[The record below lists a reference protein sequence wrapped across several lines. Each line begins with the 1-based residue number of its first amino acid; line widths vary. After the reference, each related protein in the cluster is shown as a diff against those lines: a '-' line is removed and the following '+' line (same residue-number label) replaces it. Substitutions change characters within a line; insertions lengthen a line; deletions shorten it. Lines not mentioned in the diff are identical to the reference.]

1 MTLGETIAAV
11 WILRKLDAVEENTKR
26 TDSSPPKPRL
36 KLIAPEELDEFSDTF
51 IGGLCLVL
59 LGLFAACIVSF
70 VFSAFIPAGIFGA
83 IFVLL
88 IRAVFFRCITRDE

>member
-1 MTLGETIAAV
+1 MTLGETIVGV
-11 WILRKLDAVEENTKR
+11 WILRKLDAIKENTKKA
-26 TDSSPPKPRL
+26 DSTPPKPQL
-36 KLIAPEELDEFSDTF
+36 KPISAEELNEFSDTF

-59 LGLFAACIVSF
+59 LGLFVACIISL

-83 IFVLL
+83 IFVIL